1 MALQKIT
8 VPALLK
14 KKKQGE
20 KFSMITAYDWTFAR
34 IVDRAGIDVV
44 LVGDSLAMVVQG
56 HGTSLPVTMDQM
68 VYHTGMVV
76 RGIERA
82 LVVGDMPFL
91 SYQPSVE
98 EGIKNAGRFLKE
110 AGAAAVKI
118 EGGAVRAPLIEAL
131 CDAGIPV
138 MGHLGLLPQ
147 SVHMMGGYKVQ
158 REEERLIRDARTL
171 QEAGAFSV
179 VLEGIPEP
187 ISQKITQ
194 MLEIPT
200 IGIGAGRHCDGQVL
214 VLHDILGL
222 FTEFT
227 PKFVKKYADLGEL
240 AVDAVR
246 QYREEVENGAFP
258 EEKHIYQ

>member
-1 MALQKIT
+1 MKEQAVT
-8 VPALLK
+8 VPALAEMK
-14 KKKQGE
+14 REGRKIC
-20 KFSMITAYDWTFAR
+20 MVTAYDWTFAQ
-34 IVDRAGIDVV
+34 IMDRAGVDVV

-56 HGTSLPVTMDQM
+56 HDTSLPVTMDEM
-68 VYHTGMVV
+68 IYHTRMVA
-76 RGIERA
+76 RGAPRP

-91 SYQPSVE
+91 SYQISIE
-98 EGIKNAGRFLKE
+98 DGIRNAGRFLKE

-131 CDAGIPV
+131 CDAGVPV

-158 REEERLIRDARTL
+158 REEDRLLRDARTL

-187 ISQKITQ
+187 ISANITAA
-194 MLEIPT
+194 LDIPT

-214 VLHDILGL
+214 VVHDLLGL
-222 FTEFT
+222 YSEFK
-227 PKFVKKYADLGEL
+227 PRFVKRYAELGQA
-240 AVDAVR
+240 AVEAVAA
-246 QYREEVENGAFP
+246 YRDEVREGKFP
-258 EEKHIYQ
+258 TEAHVYK